1 MRNLLMGM
9 FTKKAI
15 FTSTLLLSSYMLL
28 AQDDLMK
35 MMEEQNVKTKKEE
48 VTATF
53 KSTRLINGHDIE
65 TSKQGELL
73 FTVQHRF
80 GQLNQGTY
88 DLFGLDQAT
97 MRLAFDYGVFNW
109 LTVGVGRSTFEK
121 TYDGFLKAKLLK
133 QRKGGTP
140 ITITGVSAMQINTLK
155 FSDPD
160 RKNYFSS
167 RLTYSHQLLIASK
180 VSNTFSL
187 QLMPSYVHRNLVPTA
202 SEKNDV
208 FALGGGGRIRISR
221 SVNFTAEY
229 YYVFPGQISSAYKNS
244 LAVGF
249 DIETGGHVF
258 QIHFTNSR
266 SMVEK
271 GFIAETTGEWLDGG
285 IHFGFNLNRV
295 FTVYTPKE

>member
-1 MRNLLMGM
+1 MRNIHTGM
-9 FTKKAI
+9 FMRKV
-15 FTSTLLLSSYMLL
+15 LLTCAVLLPSYALF

-35 MMEEQNVKTKKEE
+35 IMEQQNTKTKKEE

-53 KSTRLINGHDIE
+53 KSIRLINGHDIE
-65 TSKQGELL
+65 TCKQGELL

-80 GQLNQGTY
+80 GQINQGSY
-88 DLFGLDQAT
+88 EFFGLDQAT
-97 MRLAFDYGVFNW
+97 MRLGFDYGVFNW

-140 ITITGVSAMQINTLK
+140 VTITGVSAMQINTLR

-202 SEKNDV
+202 SENNDV
-208 FALGGGGRIRISR
+208 FALGGGGRIRLSR

-229 YYVFPGQISSAYKNS
+229 YYVFPGQISSTYKNS

-258 QIHFTNSR
+258 QVHFTNSR

-271 GFIAETTGEWLDGG
+271 GFIAETTGDWLDGG